1 MLCFRELRII
11 LLCTIYSLYMKW
23 KLVWSSPFRVLMKAN
38 FIHITVGSQ
47 ETHKTHHTCII
58 HWYVHISITFNLQA
72 LISWNINSGERLH
85 KNVMKLYR
93 VCTENYIHLTQHCT
107 GLQIAQQTSCTA
119 LHTIAHSI
127 THNITYITHS
137 NTYYHTALHTI
148 TQHYT
153 HYYILSHTALR
164 TCIIHAQATL
174 IQHCL
179 DKYTHCLVVW

>member
-93 VCTENYIHLTQHCT
+93 VCTENYIHLTQHYT
-107 GLQIAQQTSCTA
+107 VLHIARQTSCTA
-119 LHTIAHSI
+119 LHTITHSI
-127 THNITYITHS
+127 
-137 NTYYHTALHTI
+137 TYYHT
-148 TQHYT
+148 QHYT
-153 HYYILSHTALR
+153 QHYILSHTALQ

-174 IQHCL
+174 IQQCL